1 MELDPPGGILMANSA
16 RVVIGALLLAV
27 CCLIPRPVRA
37 GGGPENLILV
47 VNSNSWASVTVANE
61 FIALRKIPSVN
72 VVYLNWTG
80 EESTTGEIFR
90 NQILGPIFQAMEA
103 RGLLSQTDYIVYSSD
118 FPYVIN
124 TLEDYAKENKFPQG
138 FAPQLSINSA
148 TYLWEMLAAKNPNVL
163 DLGVNQYMRAFANN
177 AQKIARQ
184 TDPTTHA
191 FRSWYGWGREGQLRE
206 AGGQRYMLSTMLAY
220 TSGRGNSVN
229 EAIRY
234 LRASAG
240 ADGTSPKGTIYFTRT
255 QDVRST
261 SRQDEVSATMAEL
274 EKLGVASRVVATPM
288 PMQAGD
294 VLGLMSGAEKFS
306 WEATGST
313 ILPGAICDNLT
324 SFGGILQ
331 FRASQTPLTDFLRNG
346 AAGAAG
352 TVVEPLALAQKF
364 ASPNIFVHYARGSSL
379 AEAYYQSVF
388 APAQVL
394 IVGDPLC
401 QPWASIPEV
410 SVPNLQPLGTVSGKL
425 TLAPEV
431 KFPGGGELNRL
442 ELFVDG
448 RRTATT
454 RSGEPLTWDSTTDC
468 DGYHELRVVAV
479 AAGPIE
485 TQGRLIVP
493 VLVDNNQQKA
503 VLATRPQKS
512 VRWGE
517 TLQVAAQAAGAKQIH
532 VLQNG
537 RLLGTIEGERGAL
550 QVDPR
555 MLGLGL
561 TELQAVA
568 VTGTSPRERII
579 PPPVAI
585 EVQPAAPLPALKG
598 SAGSMLPGMMLRL
611 ANNRLVPLQDTQEPT
626 WISSSGV
633 GPDQPFV
640 FQGFFDVSAE
650 EVYQFQLWHFGE
662 LELQVD
668 GAPIF
673 RAKDGK
679 YDQKFA
685 LVNLAAGM
693 HRLTVSGR
701 TAKDVRLR
709 ILFGGPGAAP
719 LNGQRFRHP
728 KE

>member
-1 MELDPPGGILMANSA
+1 MANSA
-16 RVVIGALLLAV
+16 RFVLCAFLLVAALLSPHSSL
-27 CCLIPRPVRA
+27 A
-37 GGGPENLILV
+37 GGGPENLLLV
-47 VNSNSWASVTVANE
+47 VNANSWASVTIANE
-61 FIALRKIPSVN
+61 FIRLRKIPSVN

-80 EESTTGEIFR
+80 QEQTSGESFR
-90 NQILGPIFQAMEA
+90 NQILAPVFQAMEV
-103 RGLLSQTDYIVYSSD
+103 RGLMLQIDYIVYSSD
-118 FPYVIN
+118 FPYLVD
-124 TLEDYAKENKFPQG
+124 TSADYPKESKFPQG
-138 FAPQLSINSA
+138 FAPQLSLNSA
-148 TYLWEMLAAKNPNVL
+148 TYLWEMVATKQPNVL
-163 DLGVNQYMRAFANN
+163 ALDVNQYMRSFANN
-177 AQKIARQ
+177 VQKIARQ
-184 TDPTTHA
+184 ADPSTHG
-191 FRSWYGWGREGQLRE
+191 FRSWYGWGSEGQLRE

-220 TSGRGNSVN
+220 TSGRGTSVT

-240 ADGTSPKGTIYFTRT
+240 ADGTFPKGTIYFTRT
-255 QDVRST
+255 SDVRST
-261 SRQDEVSATMAEL
+261 SRQDEVPAAMAEL
-274 EKLGVASRVVATPM
+274 EKLGVASRIIPTPL

-294 VLGLMSGAEKFS
+294 VLGVMSGAEKFS
-306 WEATGST
+306 WEATRST
-313 ILPGAICDNLT
+313 ILPGAICDNFT
-324 SFGGILQ
+324 SYGGIMR
-331 FRASQTPLTDFLRNG
+331 FGAGQTPLTDFLRHG

-364 ASPNIFVHYARGSSL
+364 ASPNIFVHYARGNSL

-388 APAQVL
+388 APAQLL

-401 QPWASIPEV
+401 QPWANIPQV
-410 SVPNLQPLGTVSGKL
+410 SVPNLEPLGKVSGTL

-431 KFPGGGELNRL
+431 KFAGDGELNRL

-448 RRTATT
+448 RRTATAQA
-454 RSGEPLTWDSTTDC
+454 GETLTWDSTSDC
-468 DGYHELRVVAV
+468 DGYHELRIVAI
-479 AAGPIE
+479 ASGPIE
-485 TQGRLIVP
+485 SQGRAIIP
-493 VLVDNNQQKA
+493 VMVDNAQQKA
-503 VLATRPQKS
+503 VLATRPQNR

-517 TLQVAAQAAGAKQIH
+517 KLQVAAQADGAKQIH

-537 RLLGTIEGERGAL
+537 QLLGTIEGQRGAIE
-550 QVDPR
+550 VDPR
-555 MLGLGL
+555 KLGLGP
-561 TELQAVA
+561 TQIQAVA
-568 VTGTSPRERII
+568 VTGTAPRDRIV

-585 EVQPAAPLPALKG
+585 DVQPAAPLPALSG
-598 SAGSMLPGMMLRL
+598 SSGALLPGLMLRL
-611 ANNRLVPLQDTQEPT
+611 ANNRLVPVQETQEPT

-640 FQGFFDVSAE
+640 FQGFFDVQAE
-650 EVYQFQLWHFGE
+650 QVYQFQLWHYGE

-693 HRLTVSGR
+693 HRLTVTGR

-719 LNGQRFRHP
+719 LEGQRFRHP

>member
-1 MELDPPGGILMANSA
+1 MANSA
-16 RVVIGALLLAV
+16 RFVLCALLLAA
-27 CCLIPRPVRA
+27 CLLSPRSAFA
-37 GGGPENLILV
+37 GGGPENLMLV
-47 VNSNSWASVTVANE
+47 VNANSWASVTIANE
-61 FIALRKIPSVN
+61 FIRLRKIPSVN

-80 EESTTGEIFR
+80 QELVSGELFR
-90 NQILGPIFQAMEA
+90 SQILVPIFQAMEA
-103 RGLLSQTDYIVYSSD
+103 RGLMLQIDYIVYSSD
-118 FPYVIN
+118 FPFLVD
-124 TLEDYAKENKFPQG
+124 TSADYPKEAKFPQG
-138 FAPQLSINSA
+138 FSPQLSINSA
-148 TYLWEMLAAKNPNVL
+148 TYLWEMVAAKMPQVL
-163 DLGVNQYMRAFANN
+163 ELNVNQYMRAFANN
-177 AQKIARQ
+177 TQKIARPA
-184 TDPTTHA
+184 DPSTHA

-240 ADGTSPKGTIYFTRT
+240 ADATFPTGTIYFTRT

-261 SRQDEVSATMAEL
+261 SRQDEVSAAMAEL
-274 EKLGVASRVVATPM
+274 EKLGVASRIVATAL

-294 VLGLMSGAEKFS
+294 VLGLMSGAERFV
-306 WEATGST
+306 WATTGST
-313 ILPGAICDNLT
+313 ILPGAICDNFT
-324 SFGGILQ
+324 SYGGILR
-331 FRASQTPLTDFLRNG
+331 FGAGQTPLTDFLRFG

-379 AEAYYQSVF
+379 AESYYQSLF

-401 QPWASIPEV
+401 QPWANIPQV
-410 SVPNLQPLGTVSGKL
+410 SVPNLEPLGKVSGQL

-431 KFPGGGELNRL
+431 TFPKAGELNRL

-448 RRTATT
+448 RRAATATAGQ
-454 RSGEPLTWDSTTDC
+454 SLTWDSATDC
-468 DGYHELRVVAV
+468 DGYHELRVVAI
-479 AAGPIE
+479 ASGPIE
-485 TQGRLIVP
+485 TQGRAILPII
-493 VLVDNNQQKA
+493 VDNAQQKA
-503 VLATRPQKS
+503 VLATRPQGT

-517 TLQVAAQAAGAKQIH
+517 KLQVAAQAAGAKQIH

-537 RLLGTIEGERGAL
+537 RLLGTIEGERGAV
-550 QVDPR
+550 QIDPR
-555 MLGLGL
+555 TLGLGS
-561 TELQAVA
+561 TQLQAVA
-568 VTGTSPRERII
+568 VTGTAPRDRII

-585 EVQPAAPLPALKG
+585 DVQPAAPLPALKG
-598 SAGSMLPGMMLRL
+598 NVNDLLPGMMLRL
-611 ANNRLVPLQDTQEPT
+611 ANNRLVPVQDTQEPT

-633 GPDQPFV
+633 GPEQPFV
-640 FQGFFDVSAE
+640 FQGFFDVATE
-650 EVYQFQLWHFGE
+650 EVYQFQLWHYGE

-668 GAPIF
+668 GAPIY

-679 YDQKFA
+679 YLQKFA

-693 HRLTVSGR
+693 HRLTVTGR
-701 TAKDVRLR
+701 TGKDARLR

-719 LNGQRFRHP
+719 LEGQRFRHP